1 VLRPLTQDRWVTY
14 ATIHPRGARPAR
26 VRDLAHALFEL
37 AGAPAE
43 TAALLDPARSEAA
56 LQAAFDDPRVA
67 AADLVVR
74 SLA

>member
-1 VLRPLTQDRWVTY
+1 VRL
-14 ATIHPRGARPAR
+14 AR
-26 VRDLAHALFEL
+26 VRELAHVRFEL